1 MRFLEENRPGVNGS
15 HNRIEKEGS
24 KGRTRGAWVPGVEA
38 ESQGDGVG
46 WQDWLMGASGRFRSI

>member
-1 MRFLEENRPGVNGS
+1 MT
-15 HNRIEKEGS
+15 KEGS